1 MHFTNK
7 FVHAQVIHSPTAT
20 VACSASSQEKALRET
35 MEVTRDV
42 AAASKIGRILGERL
56 LIKYIPAVAIHMKK
70 EQRYHGKV
78 KAVIDSVREAG
89 TESTHSGFRVDPFVS
104 SSRTRLKSHEYS
116 CLLRLLSELLLRAFR
131 SIKEMMGRCSTKK
144 VFLIQSPI
152 LFLHLLI
159 SFSSGAVKPDLRG
172 VCVSK
177 GGRFPPYESAGKPP
191 NSVGRGS
198 KDLTMCRV
206 FRKRTCCSPAQ
217 TTPAFV
223 AVRNL
228 ATHGEASQD
237 CLHLF
242 ELLECSICN
251 PDVGIQPGPP
261 RICASFCDRVF
272 DACKDAYFSSN
283 ALTQTIG
290 PCGVNDDIICVKASN
305 WESNGTSF
313 CEAAGFAVQTNEDSR
328 EEPCYGSKASLESV
342 VESWSR
348 DSKKKTSFKTETLSC
363 FKDLLQWVR
372 VMTTIQK
379 VSLGVSFLVAGMF
392 LIRFGLCLFSLRLQW
407 NNHKQKQRLAA
418 IQRAARRLG
427 GDANGDS
434 YSAALNRRL
443 VQS

>member
-89 TESTHSGFRVDPFVS
+89 TESIHSGTRVDPCVS
-104 SSRTRLKSHEYS
+104 SSRTRLVELKSHEYS
-116 CLLRLLSELLLRAFR
+116 CLVRILSRLLLRAFR

-159 SFSSGAVKPDLRG
+159 SFSSGAVKPDPRG

-251 PDVGIQPGPP
+251 PDVGTQPGPP

-392 LIRFGLCLFSLRLQW
+392 LIRQW

-434 YSAALNRRL
+434 YSAALTRRL

>member
-1 MHFTNK
+1 MG
-7 FVHAQVIHSPTAT
+7 
-20 VACSASSQEKALRET
+20 
-35 MEVTRDV
+35 VTRDV
-42 AAASKIGRILGERL
+42 AAASKIGKILRERL
-56 LIKYIPAVAIHMKK
+56 LIKDIPAVAIHMKK

-89 TESTHSGFRVDPFVS
+89 IVIRLINQRNDGKMFNEEGVSYSESDPVS
-104 SSRTRLKSHEYS
+104 SSPDLI
-116 CLLRLLSELLLRAFR
+116 LLSA
-131 SIKEMMGRCSTKK
+131 
-144 VFLIQSPI
+144 
-152 LFLHLLI
+152 LFLDQLHESEGLCDKKL
-159 SFSSGAVKPDLRG
+159 SKQFNLSEMLCAVKPDSRG

-228 ATHGEASQD
+228 ATYGEASQD

-272 DACKDAYFSSN
+272 DACKDAYFASN

-379 VSLGVSFLVAGMF
+379 VSFGVSFLVAGMF
-392 LIRFGLCLFSLRLQW
+392 LIRQW
-407 NNHKQKQRLAA
+407 NDHKQKQRLAA

>member
-1 MHFTNK
+1 MFNEEG
-7 FVHAQVIHSPTAT
+7 VSY
-20 VACSASSQEKALRET
+20 S
-35 MEVTRDV
+35 
-42 AAASKIGRILGERL
+42 
-56 LIKYIPAVAIHMKK
+56 
-70 EQRYHGKV
+70 
-78 KAVIDSVREAG
+78 
-89 TESTHSGFRVDPFVS
+89 ESDPVS
-104 SSRTRLKSHEYS
+104 SSPDLI
-116 CLLRLLSELLLRAFR
+116 LLRLLFNLSEMLCF
-131 SIKEMMGRCSTKK
+131 G
-144 VFLIQSPI
+144 VV
-152 LFLHLLI
+152 
-159 SFSSGAVKPDLRG
+159 GAVKPDSRG

-228 ATHGEASQD
+228 ATYGEASQD

-272 DACKDAYFSSN
+272 DACKDAYFASN

-379 VSLGVSFLVAGMF
+379 VSFGVSFLVAGMF
-392 LIRFGLCLFSLRLQW
+392 LIRQW
-407 NNHKQKQRLAA
+407 NDHKQKQRLAA